1 MEETTRPE
9 IEMVRRAV
17 VPTLLAAPLSLAIGW
32 VLDGPGAGAT
42 ALLGVIVVAANF
54 AAHGLSLAFAS
65 RVSIGAVHAVALG
78 GVVIRLGVV
87 LVLMLVLRGAPWFS
101 VPAFG
106 LAVVPGTLALLA
118 FEARLATR
126 GLGGIL
132 EVPASPAARRA
143 HEAYVAREA

>member
-1 MEETTRPE
+1 
-9 IEMVRRAV
+9 MVRRAV

-65 RVSIGAVHAVALG
+65 RISIGAVHAVALG

-87 LVLMLVLRGAPWFS
+87 LVLMLVLRGRRRARHARAACLRGAARDARPRWD
-101 VPAFG
+101 PGGPG
-106 LAVVPGTLALLA
+106 LAG
-118 FEARLATR
+118 R
-126 GLGGIL
+126 
-132 EVPASPAARRA
+132 ASRP
-143 HEAYVAREA
+143 